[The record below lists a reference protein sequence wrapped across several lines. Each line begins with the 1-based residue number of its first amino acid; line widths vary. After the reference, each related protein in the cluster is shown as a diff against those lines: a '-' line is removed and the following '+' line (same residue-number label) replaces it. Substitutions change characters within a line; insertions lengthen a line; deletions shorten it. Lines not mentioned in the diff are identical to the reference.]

1 MNIDLPEDTAGSMV
15 KAIEQKAA
23 TLGIRVASCILDGG
37 GNTILFARMDGTQLA
52 SSALACGKAYT
63 ALAWQR
69 PSGELWAIAQPGS
82 GGFGINTTD
91 PRFVLSA
98 GGLPLFDGDGIVGA
112 IGVSGGPS
120 GDQDRECADAGA
132 EVLSTSRIQR
142 KDA

>member
-1 MNIDLPEDTAGSMV
+1 
-15 KAIEQKAA
+15 
-23 TLGIRVASCILDGG
+23 
-37 GNTILFARMDGTQLA
+37 
-52 SSALACGKAYT
+52 
-63 ALAWQR
+63 
-69 PSGELWAIAQPGS
+69 
-82 GGFGINTTD
+82 
-91 PRFVLSA
+91 VLSA